1 MSGGVC
7 DGCGHVI
14 SQCQCGTMSKDG
26 YKVQINFTKLFCDWW
41 RKAKED
47 HERRITVQSG
57 K

>member
-1 MSGGVC
+1 MSLC
-7 DGCGHVI
+7 EHCGHVE
-14 SQCQCGTMSKDG
+14 SQCQCGKLEGNG

-47 HERRITVQSG
+47 HDRRITVQSG